1 MSKWE
6 NKSTDTIVLEMKE
19 MQQEYEALKSTIG
32 VCLDKMDKME
42 VDFQEGKR
50 IISTRLKK

>member
-1 MSKWE
+1 MGKWD
-6 NKSTDTIVLEMKE
+6 NKSIDTIVLEMKE

-42 VDFQEGKR
+42 VEFQEGNT
-50 IISTRLKK
+50 IVSTRLKK